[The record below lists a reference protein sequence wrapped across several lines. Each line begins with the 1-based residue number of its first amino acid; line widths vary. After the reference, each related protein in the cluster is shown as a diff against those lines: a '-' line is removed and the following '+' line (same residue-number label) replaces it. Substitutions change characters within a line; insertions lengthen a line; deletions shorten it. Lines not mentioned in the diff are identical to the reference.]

1 MEIQK
6 PGEELALV
14 FQKGRKMGADVDKGT
29 EFLPDARL
37 LSRARQCADS
47 VVRRGGQGTSG

>member
-47 VVRRGGQGTSG
+47 EVRRGGQGTSG